1 MYLKPQRF
9 TKYTGVLVSWGWSTT
24 WFIISSRRLIYHQ
37 ELVKRQDQELTK
49 RIYEAQKNDPTPG
62 DFVEM
67 LAGDFN
73 LINKKQNDFEIA
85 MTSTSSYK
93 QTIKSLIK
101 AACFQQKQ
109 HWKVKNIQYAN
120 LETQKYMVSPLF
132 FNEDVNQL
140 HALRSRST
148 DIRITTNKSTFTAI
162 CSVCREWGPKAPHEV
177 QSYPQSFQ
185 NWRNFQRKSHI

>member
-1 MYLKPQRF
+1 M
-9 TKYTGVLVSWGWSTT
+9 
-24 WFIISSRRLIYHQ
+24 
-37 ELVKRQDQELTK
+37 
-49 RIYEAQKNDPTPG
+49 YEAKKNDPTPG
-62 DFVEM
+62 DFVEL
-67 LAGDFN
+67 LAGDFY
-73 LINKKQNDFEIA
+73 LIKKKQNDLEIA

-132 FNEDVNQL
+132 LNEYVNQL

-148 DIRITTNKSTFTAI
+148 DCKNDYKQKCINS
-162 CSVCREWGPKAPHEV
+162 
-177 QSYPQSFQ
+177 
-185 NWRNFQRKSHI
+185 NLL